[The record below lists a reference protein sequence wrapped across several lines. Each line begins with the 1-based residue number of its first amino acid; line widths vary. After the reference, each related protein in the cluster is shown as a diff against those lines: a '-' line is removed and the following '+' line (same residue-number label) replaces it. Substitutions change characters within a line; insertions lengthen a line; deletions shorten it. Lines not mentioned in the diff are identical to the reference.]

1 VCEVC
6 DDTDLVDMK
15 TDSLCVCVEEI
26 DTGTAVGWLRVGKAA
41 GIDRLPLSL
50 FYSVIQVL

>member
-1 VCEVC
+1 MCEVC